1 MYYALI
7 MLSVVMFSGCFALK
21 ENYGKRQGSGI
32 KQSMVFLLISSVA
45 GLVVMVIFGGFKL
58 SYTHFTG
65 IMALLS
71 SLNALGFT
79 LCSFKALNTINL
91 SVFSLYSMLG
101 GMLLPFLQGVIFYG
115 EELTVAKVL
124 CLLFI
129 AASLILTIQ
138 KGTGKGGAIY
148 YTGVF
153 ILNGMSGVISKI
165 FASAPYPKTNA
176 AGFMIL
182 STIFNALIAAVII
195 LILNKTKTNKQTPVT
210 ITLGAL
216 SGSLNRIANY
226 ILVFA
231 LTFVDASVQYPL
243 VTGGTIIVSTV
254 ICFIRGV
261 KPSKKELAS
270 VVLAFLGMV
279 ILFAFPV

>member
-1 MYYALI
+1 M
-7 MLSVVMFSGCFALK
+7 VVAHLYSDLLNLYGENGNIKALK
-21 ENYGKRQGSGI
+21 KHLEEQG
-32 KQSMVFLLISSVA
+32 
-45 GLVVMVIFGGFKL
+45 VMVNVEFL
-58 SYTHFTG
+58 
-65 IMALLS
+65 
-71 SLNALGFT
+71 
-79 LCSFKALNTINL
+79 TIND
-91 SVFSLYSMLG
+91 SIDFKKYITSL
-101 GMLLPFLQGVIFYG
+101 
-115 EELTVAKVL
+115 E
-124 CLLFI
+124 
-129 AASLILTIQ
+129 
-138 KGTGKGGAIY
+138 
-148 YTGVF
+148 
-153 ILNGMSGVISKI
+153 
-165 FASAPYPKTNA
+165 
-176 AGFMIL
+176 
-182 STIFNALIAAVII
+182 VII